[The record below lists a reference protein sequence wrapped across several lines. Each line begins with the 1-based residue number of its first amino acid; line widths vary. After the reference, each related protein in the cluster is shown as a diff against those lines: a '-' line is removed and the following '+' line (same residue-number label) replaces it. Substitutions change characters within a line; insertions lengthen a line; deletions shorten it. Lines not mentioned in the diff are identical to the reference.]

1 MDLDKEEL
9 KKAKERLN
17 NLGKSIQANCEGKS
31 NMAISIETL
40 LNKLNELEKDNK
52 YLREYIGNQ
61 GMISD
66 YIKWKRSKSESRRSN

>member
-17 NLGKSIQANCEGKS
+17 NLGKSIQANCKGKS
-31 NMAISIETL
+31 NMATSIETV
-40 LNKLNELEKDNK
+40 LNELDKLEQETINLKN
-52 YLREYIGNQ
+52 YLSSQ

-66 YIKWKRSKSESRRSN
+66 YIRSKKWK